1 MKPLQ
6 IKIRVTGL
14 LTEYFSA
21 GKGELLF
28 SLEKPLTVEEILQH
42 IKLNHELV
50 MTVVVS
56 GQRRDLSYVPQD
68 GEEIVLISPLAG
80 G

>member
-1 MKPLQ
+1 MQ

-21 GKGELLF
+21 GKGELPVY
-28 SLEKPLTVEEILQH
+28 LENPLTVGKILQH

-50 MTVVVS
+50 MTIIVS

>member
-1 MKPLQ
+1 MITLQ
-6 IKIRVTGL
+6 VKVRVTGL
-14 LTEYFSA
+14 LTEYFPA
-21 GKGELLF
+21 GKGVLPV
-28 SLEKPLTVEEILQH
+28 SMDKPLTVKEILQQ
-42 IKLNHELV
+42 IKVNHELV

>member
-1 MKPLQ
+1 MLVRV
-6 IKIRVTGL
+6 RVTGL

-21 GKGELLF
+21 GKGILDV
-28 SLEKPLTVEEILQH
+28 PLSTPMSVKEILQK

-50 MTVVVS
+50 MTVVIN
-56 GQRRDLSYVPQD
+56 GQRRELSYQPQD
-68 GEEIVLISPLAG
+68 GEEIVLISPVAG